1 MLYLL
6 AVLAPPSA
14 LLVVG
19 KYVQAAISLVL
30 LIAAFLVGL
39 LFVVPG
45 VMLALVAIVHAI
57 VVIHGVRADE
67 HVERVVA
74 ALERNEV
81 ERNEKVS

>member
-1 MLYLL
+1 MRYLL
-6 AVLAPPSA
+6 AVFAPPSA

-30 LIAAFLVGL
+30 VIAAL
-39 LFVVPG
+39 LAGFIFVVPG
-45 VMLALVAIVHAI
+45 VMLGLVAIAHAI
-57 VVIHGVRADE
+57 VVIHGVQADE

-81 ERNEKVS
+81 ERNENVS